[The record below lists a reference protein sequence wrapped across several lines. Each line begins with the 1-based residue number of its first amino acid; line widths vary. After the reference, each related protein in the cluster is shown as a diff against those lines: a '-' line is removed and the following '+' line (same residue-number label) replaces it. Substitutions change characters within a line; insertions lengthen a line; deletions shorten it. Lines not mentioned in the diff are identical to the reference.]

1 MRELARTLP
10 SRGIREIRGGLSPW
24 DPNNPYGPGRHPHGV
39 DALEEQALP
48 VTGPGGQVQDA
59 PLPRA
64 TRKRLTALRDD
75 VADRIAHHQP
85 SSDDGIAL
93 PPGRALH
100 GHLQRHRAT
109 GDGQHLA
116 EAKRLAASAVGT
128 APGRGREADLG
139 SLAWLGRGLLLLH
152 DHTGH
157 DQHLDAAERVAAAV
171 RRLEVPRGGFRL
183 DAQAPKDALDAVGNG
198 AAARFLTELAWRIGT
213 RGGHRDAA
221 EKAVRRLGAP
231 AALDSIDAKG
241 SLDGLLLA
249 IDGLLA
255 EPLHATVVGP
265 WENAAVPR
273 LHRAC
278 LRLADDPLVLDWSP
292 AGDDFPDV
300 GAPCVYLSRGSRC
313 ASPVTD
319 ESRLAAVVARLAP

>member
-1 MRELARTLP
+1 MSRDAATLMRSAGT
-10 SRGIREIRGGLSPW
+10 GTC
-24 DPNNPYGPGRHPHGV
+24 V
-39 DALEEQALP
+39 DAVEEGAIAP
-48 VTGPGGQVQDA
+48 TGPGGQVQNA

-64 TRKRLTALRDD
+64 TRKRLGALRAD
-75 VADRIAHHQP
+75 VAARLALHP
-85 SSDDGIAL
+85 PATNDGVAI
-93 PPGRALH
+93 PPGRALVDA
-100 GHLQRHRAT
+100 LRQHRAT
-109 GDGQHLA
+109 GDAQHLTT
-116 EAKRLAASAVGT
+116 AKRLAADA
-128 APGRGREADLG
+128 APGRRDGLHG
-139 SLAWLGRGLLLLH
+139 LAWSGRGLLALH

-157 DQHLDAAERVAAAV
+157 DQHLAAAERVAAAV
-171 RRLEVPRGGFRL
+171 RRLEVPRGGFRA
-183 DAQAPKDALDAVGNG
+183 DADAPKDLFDLAANG
-198 AAARFLTELAWRIGT
+198 AAVRFLVELAWRIGV

-231 AALDSIDAKG
+231 AALDGHAGGFDAF
-241 SLDGLLLA
+241 LDG

-265 WENAAVPR
+265 WENAAVTR

-278 LRLADDPLVLDWSP
+278 LRLPDDPLVLDWSP

-319 ESRLAAVVARLAP
+319 EARLPATAARLAVA